1 VAGRTT
7 TLGRPRVEPLPLA
20 SAQRILLGL
29 LQLALWSTLLGF
41 AALLVLPRVSS
52 FDVLIVRGGSM
63 EPTIHLGSIV
73 LVDRSSRSP
82 AVGTATAFRDGNG
95 AIVTHRVIS
104 IDTNGFETK
113 GDANAKADLG
123 RRSPN
128 QVYGTVTFSV
138 PFVGYLL
145 HLLHQP
151 IVFLLLLFGTGGVLI
166 LGELQTIW
174 REITTNRRRKATH
187 AG

>member
-1 VAGRTT
+1 MAGRTT
-7 TLGRPRVEPLPLA
+7 TLGRPRVEPLLLA

-41 AALLVLPRVSS
+41 AALLMLPRVSS
-52 FDVLIVRGGSM
+52 LDVLIVRGGSM

-82 AVGTATAFRDGNG
+82 TVGTATAFRDGNG

-104 IDTNGFETK
+104 IDQDGFETK

-123 RRSPN
+123 RRSPD
-128 QVYGTVTFSV
+128 QVYGTVNFSV
-138 PFVGYLL
+138 PFLGYVL
-145 HLLHQP
+145 HLLHEP

-166 LGELQTIW
+166 VGELQSIW
-174 REITTNRRRKATH
+174 TELSRNRRKAPD